1 MVQLAHEGGV
11 PLVEDRVQNRQHRRP
26 LLPGR
31 RARRRVAH
39 EVHDA
44 ALPRGAGEDLLDR
57 APQPL
62 VGVGRHAEDAGGAAL
77 PQGAQKRQPPGVGLG
92 VDRVQAEQAPVA
104 VGARADRRD
113 ERA

>member
-1 MVQLAHEGGV
+1 MQRCHAA
-11 PLVEDRVQNRQHRRP
+11 
-26 LLPGR
+26 PGKTSSI
-31 RARRRVAH
+31 AR
-39 EVHDA
+39 
-44 ALPRGAGEDLLDR
+44 
-57 APQPL
+57 
-62 VGVGRHAEDAGGAAL
+62 VGRHAEDAGGAAL